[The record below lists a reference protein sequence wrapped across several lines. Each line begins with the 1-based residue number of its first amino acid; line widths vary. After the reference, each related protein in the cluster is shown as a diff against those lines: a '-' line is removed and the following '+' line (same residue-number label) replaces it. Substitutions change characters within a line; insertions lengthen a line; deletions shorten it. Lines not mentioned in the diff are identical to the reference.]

1 MPHHKEGLWG
11 QRGMAHSRGAVNICS
26 YLRQKKKQGAGGI
39 WKSVGSLGISW
50 ERPFCL
56 SGGGCLGEWAHS
68 LPRQQNALPCAGLGR
83 QHLYLSLCYLQWK
96 CEPVKSEGRVSP

>member
-1 MPHHKEGLWG
+1 MGTERHGTQQG
-11 QRGMAHSRGAVNICS
+11 RRQ
-26 YLRQKKKQGAGGI
+26 YLFIFRTEEET
-39 WKSVGSLGISW
+39 GSGWYLEECGVPGNQLGKT
-50 ERPFCL
+50 FL
-56 SGGGCLGEWAHS
+56 SFWGGCLGEWAHS